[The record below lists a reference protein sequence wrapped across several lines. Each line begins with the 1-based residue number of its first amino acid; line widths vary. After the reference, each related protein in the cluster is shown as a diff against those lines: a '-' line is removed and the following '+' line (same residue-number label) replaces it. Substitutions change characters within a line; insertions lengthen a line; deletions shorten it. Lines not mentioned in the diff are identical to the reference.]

1 MRKKWALIAV
11 AVLAV
16 AAVAVAQSNV
26 RTGGHGV
33 RVPNNGLPGVVG
45 TVQYEP
51 GAPADLF
58 RTAVNGNE
66 IIANLFDSASGTSL
80 QAGTVTAASFYPGAV
95 TGAYAII
102 SAFGPPTGG
111 GGAPGLAIYY
121 VSGANPFNFNAFNLN
136 LGVGPT
142 FVLGQYVGSF
152 DGPDSAGLRNATYNG
167 QGFHGAQLNFI
178 SAGLATGFTLL
189 PEENSMIRASGDIL
203 IPVELMNFEV
213 E

>member
-1 MRKKWALIAV
+1 MSKRLILIVVALF
-11 AVLAV
+11 V
-16 AAVAVAQSNV
+16 AAAVVVAQPNK
-26 RTGGHGV
+26 RTGGHSKKV
-33 RVPNNGLPGVVG
+33 TASKGLPGVVG

-58 RTAVNGNE
+58 RSGSSNE
-66 IIANLFDSASGTSL
+66 IYANLFNSGNGTAL
-80 QAGTVTAASFYPGAV
+80 QAGTVSAASFYPGNV
-95 TGAYAII
+95 TGVYAVI
-102 SAFGPPTGG
+102 SAFGAPTGG

-121 VSGANPFNFNAFNLN
+121 VSGVAPFTFNNISMN

-142 FVLGQYVGSF
+142 FVLGQYAGLF
-152 DGPDSAGLRNATYNG
+152 DGPDSAGMRNATYNG
-167 QGFHGAQLNFI
+167 QGFHGAQLNFL

-189 PEENSMIRASGDIL
+189 PEENAMIRASGDIL